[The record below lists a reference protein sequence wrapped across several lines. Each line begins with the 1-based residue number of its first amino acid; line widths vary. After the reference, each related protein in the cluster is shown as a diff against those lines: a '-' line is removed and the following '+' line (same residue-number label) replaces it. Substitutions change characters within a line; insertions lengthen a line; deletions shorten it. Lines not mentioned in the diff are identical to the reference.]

1 MKGKKRFFKL
11 KLKPGFPLWNNREIP
26 ALGIMVAP
34 INHEG
39 KIFIH
44 ASQFSWGKLKA
55 KKVFFWVEGGDQNIM
70 VEI

>member
-1 MKGKKRFFKL
+1 
-11 KLKPGFPLWNNREIP
+11 
-26 ALGIMVAP
+26 MVAP

-55 KKVFFWVEGGDQNIM
+55 KKGFFWVEGGDQNIM
-70 VEI
+70 EIGRAHV